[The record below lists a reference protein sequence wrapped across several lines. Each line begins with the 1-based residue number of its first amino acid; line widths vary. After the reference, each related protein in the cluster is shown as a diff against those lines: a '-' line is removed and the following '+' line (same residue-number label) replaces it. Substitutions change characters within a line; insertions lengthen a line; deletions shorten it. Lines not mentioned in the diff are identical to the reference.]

1 MGIEAALIGGG
12 LGLLGSS
19 MSSNAAKKSAQ
30 TQADAQLQAAQIAA
44 DAAKFRP
51 VGVTTRFGSS
61 NFTVDPNTGYVT
73 QAGYTVDPTVAMMR
87 DTLLSQAAG
96 GGLQTAQQANQAQQG
111 LFNLGQQYL
120 AQSPEAAAQDWM
132 SKQQALLQP
141 SRDVQYGRMQQGLFN
156 TGRGGLAVAQ
166 GGNLAAANPEAAAYY
181 NALAQQDAQLAAQA
195 MQAGQAQTEFGA
207 GLFNKGISLGTTA
220 YDPLKSAFGTSQAME
235 EAAQQA
241 LNMGAELGGRVTE
254 TSANAGRLLA
264 GGMTNAAATMAP
276 SNAYSPWGTG
286 LTALGN
292 NQQLLSG
299 LSNAWNSPYSANL
312 GTAFSYGTNP
322 FSQQSSMLAAQDAWF

>member
-1 MGIEAALIGGG
+1 MDPVSLIGGG
-12 LGLLGSS
+12 LSLLGGLFGGSS
-19 MSSNAAKKSAQ
+19 AKSAAQ
-30 TQADAQLQAAQIAA
+30 TQANAQLEAARIAA

-96 GGLQTAQQANQAQQG
+96 GGLQTAQQATQAQQG

-181 NALAQQDAQLAAQA
+181 NALAQHAAQA

>member
-19 MSSNAAKKSAQ
+19 MSANAAKKAAQ

-61 NFTVDPNTGYVT
+61 NFGFDPSTGYLT
-73 QAGYTVDPTVAMMR
+73 SAGYTVDPTVAAIR
-87 DTLLSQAAG
+87 DTLLSQAG
-96 GGLQTAQQANQAQQG
+96 TTGLDTAQQATAAQQG

-120 AQSPEAAAQDWM
+120 ATSPEAAAQDWM
-132 SKQQALLQP
+132 AKQQAVLAP
-141 SRDVQYGRMQQGLFN
+141 SREQQYAKLQQNLFN

-207 GLFNKGISLGTTA
+207 GLFSKGINLGTTA
-220 YDPLKSAFGTSQAME
+220 YDPLKSMFGTSQSME
-235 EAAQQA
+235 EAAQNA
-241 LNMGAELGGRVTE
+241 MKMGMELGGAT
-254 TSANAGRLLA
+254 TTANANVGSTLA
-264 GGMTNAAATMAP
+264 QGMTNAAATMAP
-276 SNAYSPWGTG
+276 SNAYSPWGTA
-286 LTALGN
+286 LTSLGN
-292 NQQLLSG
+292 NPQLLSG
-299 LSNAWNSPYSANL
+299 IANAWNSPYSANL

-322 FSQQSSMLAAQDAWF
+322 FSQQTSMLAAQDAWF